1 MAEGSP
7 PGAAGPEPTR
17 RLFFALWPDDGMRAA
32 MARAT
37 EDAVR
42 GSGGRPVPA
51 ENLHVTLAFLG
62 SVPERRLA
70 QLAAIARQVAVVPS
84 SCGDEASPASG
95 GRGLALVFEHLEY
108 WRAAHVLCAVPPR
121 PPSPVAALAR
131 RLQEGLTEGAFVPD
145 QKTSES
151 AGINIA
157 KPFRPHVTLARKALR
172 PPRSTEIAA
181 VTWSSMEF
189 VLVESKTHPEG
200 AAYRVLESF
209 TVGNE

>member
-1 MAEGSP
+1 MAQV
-7 PGAAGPEPTR
+7 
-17 RLFFALWPDDGMRAA
+17 
-32 MARAT
+32 T

-42 GSGGRPVPA
+42 ASGGRPVPA

-70 QLAAIARQVAVVPS
+70 RLAAIARRVAAMPLS
-84 SCGDEASPASG
+84 YEEASPVSA
-95 GRGLALVFEHLEY
+95 GRGIALVFEHLEY
-108 WRAAHVLCAVPPR
+108 WRAAHVLCAAPAR
-121 PPSPVAALAR
+121 PPAPVAALAR
-131 RLQEGLTEGAFVPD
+131 RLQERLTEGAFVPD
-145 QKTSES
+145 QKTSEP

-172 PPRSTEIAA
+172 PPRSMEMAA

-189 VLVESKTHPEG
+189 VLVDSKTHPEG

-209 TVGNE
+209 TVGDE

>member
-1 MAEGSP
+1 MAQ
-7 PGAAGPEPTR
+7 
-17 RLFFALWPDDGMRAA
+17 
-32 MARAT
+32 AT

-42 GSGGRPVPA
+42 AGGGRPVPA

-62 SVPERRLA
+62 SVPGRRLA
-70 QLAAIARQVAVVPS
+70 QLAAIARQVAVVPL
-84 SCGDEASPASG
+84 SCDEALPVSG

-108 WRAAHVLCAVPPR
+108 WRPAQVLCAVPAR
-121 PPSPVAALAR
+121 PPAPVAALAR
-131 RLQEGLTEGAFVPD
+131 RLQERLTEGAFVPD

-172 PPRSTEIAA
+172 PPHSMEMAA
-181 VTWSSMEF
+181 VTWSLTEL

-209 TVGNE
+209 NVGNE